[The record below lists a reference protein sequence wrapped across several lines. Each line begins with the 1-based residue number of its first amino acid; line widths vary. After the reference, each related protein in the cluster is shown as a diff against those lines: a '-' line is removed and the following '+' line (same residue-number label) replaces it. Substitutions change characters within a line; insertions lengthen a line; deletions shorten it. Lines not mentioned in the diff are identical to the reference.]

1 MFLILKTIY
10 FQLWFLC
17 KSDGAFILQEN
28 VLELSELNTFKPRKP
43 QYFQHYLP
51 DKGLIFEYRDITSKF
66 AYRYFPVISYPYH
79 CADYSLITYHYWKM
93 QFIAF

>member
-28 VLELSELNTFKPRKP
+28 VLELSENR
-43 QYFQHYLP
+43 QYLQHYLP

>member
-28 VLELSELNTFKPRKP
+28 VLELSENR
-43 QYFQHYLP
+43 QYLQHYLL
-51 DKGLIFEYRDITSKF
+51 DKGLILEYRDITSKY
-66 AYRYFPVISYPYH
+66 AYHYFPVISYPYH